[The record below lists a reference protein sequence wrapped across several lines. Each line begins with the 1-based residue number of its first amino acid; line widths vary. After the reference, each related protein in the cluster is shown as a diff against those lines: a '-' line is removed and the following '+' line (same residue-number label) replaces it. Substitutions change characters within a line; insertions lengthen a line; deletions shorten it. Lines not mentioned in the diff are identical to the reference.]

1 MNNIKKCLLLML
13 FWYSS
18 THVTGIVTQTLS
30 TAAANRDVIG
40 LHVAANSNGQ
50 AMAVWGLNDSG
61 VYSIQASFFDGT
73 SWSAATT
80 ISDGDGGLSPWV
92 GISNGKAVVV
102 WQTSLSQGRI
112 KSRTFRIYDQSWYGV
127 VIVKSNPQAIFEY
140 PNSTGT
146 DYPTNRVRVF
156 VDENGNAFVSWAEVN
171 TSANPT
177 QFTVR
182 HMRALDGKTGNAVN
196 WHSEFSNRFT
206 STNRVFMDPTAD
218 IMQLFPTNS
227 SYSGTAQ
234 PIVSWVVENTGGYI
248 ARYTLSNTVQLNQYA
263 TTIGSGTG
271 TSNSLNINQSG
282 DAFSLLVMNNNHI
295 ARDFRKVDN
304 SVITECIN
312 NPTVNTVYHFRVALS
327 DATNPTFH
335 QVVSLLQTSNS
346 YPFNQQGYR
355 IALFSTPSL
364 DCINPLPSDILD
376 IDYSATYA
384 RLNPILRSFGDNTA
398 LLMWNSQ
405 GASGGKIGI
414 LQYDGSEWDTNNIT
428 YIDANLKSATT
439 PSLDMPFYMTTITPD
454 YKAGH
459 YTFVVWWDD
468 VSGVIKSL
476 VSNSD
481 RSPFAPTIA
490 YLLTASCDSNNNTI
504 NLQWRRSYDTDLA
517 DQYVYRDNGD
527 GVFTNISGSLGTGS
541 SVYTTYTDTTISLG
555 VNYTYFIRSENTSGF
570 TSDSNGIAITCQAD
584 KPLPPVNLNAQCEVV
599 DNDTFII
606 YLTWSLD
613 PANTT
618 PITKLQLYRET
629 AGNTPELIDD
639 NIDPQQ
645 LVYKDFTAETS
656 TIYTYRL
663 YSVNSVDNSTTI
675 SDPSTEAHV
684 GPCFINAPPAPDAFN
699 AQCTG
704 PTSIELSWETVPT
717 SFAVDNY
724 VIYRDGQQIATVD
737 STIDTYTDSPVTT
750 GQEYVYEIKS
760 VRSSTN
766 PQQISDASRTT
777 ATCLP
782 GQPNAPTAIT
792 ASCAPDAV
800 KAINVTWH
808 ASDTPGISIYRIY
821 RFGLPE
827 PIAEVNVDAEDAE
840 YIYQDTEIEYDL
852 TYYYGV
858 SAVTSI
864 GSVESNIVQSEK
876 ITCFATAP
884 NAISDFSA
892 DCNTGFIALS
902 WTAPNCTKQEV
913 FRDGNLVAT
922 FDNAT
927 ADGTVMQ
934 HDDYFAIQL
943 DTPYIYKVRAYN
955 ENEYTDSNRFAVV
968 CYNTM
973 PDSPDDEDLVCTIEG
988 NRPAVRISW
997 NPSPTVGIVSQ
1008 NIYRNN
1014 RLIRT
1019 VGPTIS
1025 EIIDSSIAFGVTYS
1039 YNISAVT
1046 AGGEETKSPTLSA
1059 SCNNSPIKAQN
1070 ITGFCT
1076 FNRFALE
1083 GEFFKT
1089 INWTIP
1095 SNRTDDVASQT
1106 ILRNDELIA
1115 TLDAN
1120 QRQFIDHD
1128 RPTENESYKIVVKNT
1143 GDVETRNP
1151 TTLTL
1156 GCG

>member
-1 MNNIKKCLLLML
+1 MNTIKKCLLLTL

-18 THVTGIVTQTLS
+18 TQVTGIVTQTLS
-30 TAAANRDVIG
+30 TAAAGRDVIG

-80 ISDGDGGLSPWV
+80 ISDFLGGLSPWV
-92 GISNGKAVVV
+92 GISNGKAVAI
-102 WQTSLSQGRI
+102 WQRNLSGTTV
-112 KSRTFRIYDQSWYGV
+112 SSNTFNISTQSWYPLSGV
-127 VIVKSNPQAIFEY
+127 QNIIVKGQVIAEQKD
-140 PNSTGT
+140 G
-146 DYPTNRVRVF
+146 YPTNRIRVSVHADGTAFASLLEVDNSLSPTSFRVRNVISRT
-156 VDENGNAFVSWAEVN
+156 NSSA
-171 TSANPT
+171 SANGWT
-177 QFTVR
+177 EEFL
-182 HMRALDGKTGNAVN
+182 RAKL
-196 WHSEFSNRFT
+196 FT
-206 STNRVFMDPTAD
+206 SRVFMDPNAD
-218 IMQLFPTNS
+218 IMQLSPTQAPQV
-227 SYSGTAQ
+227 YL
-234 PIVSWVVENTGGYI
+234 SWVVDNEGGYI
-248 ARYTLSNTVQLNQYA
+248 ARFVKTVNNAGQYLSYA
-263 TTIGSGTG
+263 QNIGNGTG
-271 TSNSLNINQSG
+271 TSNSLSVNSSG
-282 DAFSLLVMNNNHI
+282 DIFSSLVKGNNKI
-295 ARDFRKVDN
+295 AQDFRKFDN
-304 SVITECIN
+304 ASILECTNLNTQNNIYNYWIN
-312 NPTVNTVYHFRVALS
+312 VSNAANPTLHQAVAL
-327 DATNPTFH
+327 
-335 QVVSLLQTSNS
+335 LQNNVNH
-346 YPFNQQGYR
+346 PFDQTGYR
-355 IALFSTPSL
+355 IALFSAPS
-364 DCINPLPSDILD
+364 INCNPSPQDILD
-376 IDYSATYA
+376 IDYSSNYA
-384 RLNPILRSFGDNTA
+384 RLNPILRSFSDNTA

-414 LQYDGSEWDTNNIT
+414 LQYDGSKWDTNNIT
-428 YIDANLKSATT
+428 YIDANLKSAIA
-439 PSLDMPFYMTTITPD
+439 PSLDMPFYMATSSST
-454 YKAGH
+454 YGSNH
-459 YTFVVWWDD
+459 YAFVVWWDN
-468 VSGVIKSL
+468 STGEIKAL
-476 VSNSD
+476 ASNAE
-481 RSPFAPTIA
+481 RSPFAPSSA
-490 YLLTASCDSNNNTI
+490 YQINASCNSNTKTI
-504 NLQWRRSYDTDLA
+504 NLQWRRSPDTDLA
-517 DQYVYRDNGD
+517 DQYIYRDNGD

-541 SVYTTYTDTTISLG
+541 PVYTTYADSAISLG

-570 TSDSNGIAITCQAD
+570 TSDSDGIAITCQAG
-584 KPLPPVNLNAQCEVV
+584 KPLPPINLNAQCEAE
-599 DNDTFII
+599 NDTLII
-606 YLTWSLD
+606 YLTWSSD

-629 AGNTPELIDD
+629 AGNTPELIAD

-656 TIYTYRL
+656 TIYTYRI
-663 YSVNSVDNSTTI
+663 YSVNSIDSSTTI

-684 GPCFINAPPAPDAFN
+684 GPCFIDAPPAPDAFN
-699 AQCTG
+699 AQCTSL
-704 PTSIELSWETVPT
+704 TSIELSWETVPT

-737 STIDTYTDSPVTT
+737 SAIDTYTDSPVTT

-821 RFGLPE
+821 RFGLPT

-840 YIYQDTEIEYDL
+840 YVYQDTEIDYGL
-852 TYYYGV
+852 SYYYGV

-864 GSVESNIVQSEK
+864 GSVESNIVQSEH

-884 NAISDFSA
+884 DAISDFSA
-892 DCNTGFIALS
+892 DCNTGFIALT

-913 FRDGNLVAT
+913 YRDGEVVAT
-922 FDNAT
+922 FDGAT
-927 ADGTVMQ
+927 EGTSIQ
-934 HDDYFAIQL
+934 HDDYFDVQL
-943 DTPYIYKVRAYN
+943 DKPYLYKIRTYN
-955 ENEYTDSNRFAVV
+955 ETEYTDSNRFGVV

-988 NRPAVRISW
+988 NKPAVRISW
-997 NPSPTVGIVSQ
+997 NPSATVGVVSQ

-1019 VGPTIS
+1019 VGPTIT
-1025 EIIDSSIAFGVTYS
+1025 EIVDNSIAFGVTYS

-1046 AGGEETKSPTLSA
+1046 AGGEETKSRTTSS
-1059 SCNNSPIKAQN
+1059 SCQVPVRAQN
-1070 ITGFCT
+1070 IEGFCT

-1089 INWTIP
+1089 INWIIP
-1095 SNRTDDVASQT
+1095 SDRVNDVVSQK
-1106 ILRNDELIA
+1106 ILRNNELIA
-1115 TLDAN
+1115 TVDA
-1120 QRQFIDHD
+1120 QTRQFIDHD
-1128 RPTENESYKIVVKNT
+1128 RPTENETYKIVTVNQ
-1143 GDVETRNP
+1143 GDIERNSAE
-1151 TTLTL
+1151 LTL